1 MRNVYARLDVTG
13 VRGDGY
19 EEGIERT
26 RAKLG
31 HDRLSVQLA
40 AANGGSG
47 KEETK
52 EIEMLRK
59 LDRCVSWLII
69 RELY

>member
-31 HDRLSVQLA
+31 HDHDRLSVQLA
-40 AANGGSG
+40 ALNGG

-52 EIEMLRK
+52 EFEMLRT
-59 LDRCVSWLII
+59 LDRWVHLCPL
-69 RELY
+69 